1 VIWDLQLI
9 GAGTLCGVLVGLA
22 FLVILHN
29 PRAATNRRFGVAI
42 LATAGWI
49 ITISFA
55 FAAKEP
61 VFTVWLGRL
70 GFAFASVIP
79 FALLWLVDAL
89 SDSKSPARTSRLIIP
104 GLASLTFM
112 VISLSPWIVAD
123 TTTGLGRPNFIYGP
137 LHRVFGIYFLVCF
150 AAGIYTLWRTIRS
163 VSGLTRLQ
171 LRYLLL
177 GISLSGIG
185 AISTNLLI
193 PLVWGTSRYS
203 ALGTYFSLIFF
214 SFSAHAIIRHR
225 LMDIRVFIR
234 KGVVYVGAII
244 AAASVFVFLAE
255 FLRRSAGYEEKSVP
269 LLEALGLAL
278 TTAIL
283 FQPLKGWLQASL
295 NRYVYRET
303 YNYQRTVRGVSRRL
317 STILDLH
324 ALLDYLAS
332 AIGNIFKV
340 EGVFVYLR
348 DDITKTF
355 VLRVPSA
362 MFGTRDGTLNVAI
375 PETSP
380 LLLVL
385 NAGDVCFSREDAQQ
399 DQQDKRLREA
409 ARELARLGGEL
420 AIPLTEDARIVGVI
434 VVAGKKSGDPYF
446 TEDVDLLT
454 TLISQASVAMKN
466 AQLYRQVVLVNE
478 YLDNILSAMESG
490 VIAVDRAGEISL
502 FNPAAERLT
511 GLKSDSVRRSSYHSL
526 PPALALPLRDTL
538 EDGHARPQLETSI
551 HGPDGLLVPLVCST
565 ATLQN
570 RQGSTDG
577 ALIVFS
583 DLSRVKYLERE
594 KSRAERLASFGALA
608 SGVAHEIK
616 NPLVAIRTF
625 AELLPDRYTESDF
638 REDFSKVVVRE
649 IDRIDDLVARLRGI
663 AATPPP
669 QMGAVDIR
677 EPISETIALLRAR
690 LDQARITVQ
699 SRFDDSTPFVAIDE
713 SQLKQLFLNLLLNAI
728 EAMSSGGHLTVR
740 ITRKDSLGKPWI
752 VVEVSDTGPG
762 IPDSVR
768 PNIFD
773 PFFTTKPRGSGLG
786 LAICRGITDAHRGT
800 IRAENNEDGTGT
812 TITVEF
818 PAVSQAGSFMDHSAV
833 TR

>member
-1 VIWDLQLI
+1 VIWDLQII
-9 GAGTLCGVLVGLA
+9 GAATLCVVLVGLA
-22 FLVILHN
+22 FLVVLHN
-29 PRAATNRRFGVAI
+29 PRAAANRRFGVAI
-42 LATAGWI
+42 LVTAGWI
-49 ITISFA
+49 ITISLA
-55 FAAKEP
+55 FAAREP
-61 VFTVWLGRL
+61 IYTIWLGRL
-70 GFAFASVIP
+70 GFAFASGIP

-89 SDSKSPARTSRLIIP
+89 SDPKPRAMPARLIVP
-104 GLASLTFM
+104 GLASVTFM
-112 VISLSPWIVAD
+112 AISLSPWIVAD
-123 TTTGLGRPNFIYGP
+123 TTRGLSRPNFIYGP
-137 LHRVFGIYFLVCF
+137 VHRVFGIYFLICF
-150 AAGIYTLWRTIRS
+150 ASGIYTLWRTIRS

-177 GISLSGIG
+177 GILLTGIG
-185 AISTNLLI
+185 AISTNLVV
-193 PLVWGTSRYS
+193 PLFWGTSQYS

-255 FLRRSAGYEEKSVP
+255 FLRRSAGYEKKSVP
-269 LLEALGLAL
+269 LFDALILAL

-303 YNYQRTVRGVSRRL
+303 YNYQRTVRAVSRRL
-317 STILDLH
+317 STILDLP
-324 ALLDYLAS
+324 ALLEYLVS

-340 EGVFVYLR
+340 EGVSVYLR
-348 DDITKTF
+348 DDVSKAF
-355 VLRVPSA
+355 VLRVPNEHI
-362 MFGTRDGTLNVAI
+362 GVRDGTLNIAI
-375 PETSP
+375 PNTSP
-380 LLLVL
+380 LLAVL
-385 NAGDVCFSREDAQQ
+385 NAGDVCFSREDAQR
-399 DQQDKRLREA
+399 DQEDMRLREA
-409 ARELARLGGEL
+409 ARELASLGGEL
-420 AIPLTEDARIVGVI
+420 AFSLTEDARIVGVI

-454 TLISQASVAMKN
+454 TLISQASVAIKN

-511 GLKSDSVRRSSYHSL
+511 GLKSDSVSRRSYHSL
-526 PPALALPLRDTL
+526 PPSLALPLRETL
-538 EDGHARPQLETSI
+538 EDGNARPQLETSI
-551 HGPDGLLVPLVCST
+551 QGRDGLLVPLVCST

-570 RQGSTDG
+570 REGSTDG

-583 DLSRVKYLERE
+583 DLSRIKYLERE

-649 IDRIDDLVARLRGI
+649 IDRIDNLVARLRGI
-663 AATPPP
+663 AATPAQ

-677 EPISETIALLRAR
+677 QPISETIALLRAR
-690 LDQARITVQ
+690 LDQARISVR
-699 SRFDDSTPFVAIDE
+699 SRFEDSTPFVTIDE

-728 EAMSSGGHLTVR
+728 EAMSNGGDLTVR
-740 ITRKDSLGKPWI
+740 IRRKDSLGASWI
-752 VVEVSDTGPG
+752 VAEVSDTGPG

-773 PFFTTKPRGSGLG
+773 PFFSTKARGSGLG

-800 IRAENNEDGTGT
+800 IRAENNGNGTGT

-818 PAVSQAGSFMDHSAV
+818 PAVTV
-833 TR
+833 TPELAQQSVLRA